1 MLPMTVNTKVTYIT
15 HAVHFTRWNPTSAL
29 GQMAFIF
36 RKVSDTL
43 QTLNDA
49 IGIDLLQRMPA
60 EYHIARRYGTDFAS
74 AAGPAPRAVN
84 EHDPFLFPTAFC
96 LAFPSCLLPIL
107 SYQEPCHLRPWAYCN
122 HSVIGDIKMKL
133 LSIHEGLENQI
144 Q

>member
-60 EYHIARRYGTDFAS
+60 EYHIARRYGT
-74 AAGPAPRAVN
+74 GEKKGRA
-84 EHDPFLFPTAFC
+84 ERLRSI
-96 LAFPSCLLPIL
+96 PSLP
-107 SYQEPCHLRPWAYCN
+107 
-122 HSVIGDIKMKL
+122 
-133 LSIHEGLENQI
+133 
-144 Q
+144 